1 MRGVPPLRIR
11 INYYTQLTHFSAGPW
26 SSRTVFE
33 PGVKLAVLATKYSS
47 DGDGDLPL
55 LLKGEVLESLVEAL
69 IVGILFFYFFC
80 FVVVVVFTFVIF
92 VIELPSDERENVVCC
107 EGI

>member
-1 MRGVPPLRIR
+1 MRRVPPLRIG
-11 INYYTQLTHFSAGPW
+11 INYHAQLTHFSAETW

-33 PGVKLAVLATKYSS
+33 PGVKLEALASKHSS

-55 LLKGEVLESLVEAL
+55 LLKGEVLESLVETL
-69 IVGILFFYFFC
+69 IVGIPFFC
-80 FVVVVVFTFVIF
+80 FFCFVVFTFVIF
-92 VIELPSDERENVVCC
+92 VIELPSDERENVVWY

>member
-1 MRGVPPLRIR
+1 MRRVPPLRIC
-11 INYYTQLTHFSAGPW
+11 INYHTQLTHFSAETW

-33 PGVKLAVLATKYSS
+33 PGVKLEVLATKHSS

-55 LLKGEVLESLVEAL
+55 LLKGEVLKSLVETL
-69 IVGILFFYFFC
+69 IVRIPFFC
-80 FVVVVVFTFVIF
+80 FFSFVVVVFTFVIF
-92 VIELPSDERENVVCC
+92 VIELPSDERENVVWY